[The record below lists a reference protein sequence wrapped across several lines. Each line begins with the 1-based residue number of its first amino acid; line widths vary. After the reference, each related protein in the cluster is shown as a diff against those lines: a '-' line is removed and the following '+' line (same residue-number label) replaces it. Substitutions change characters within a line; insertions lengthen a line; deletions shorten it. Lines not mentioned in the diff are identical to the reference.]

1 MLCRN
6 SGQTSKGL
14 RRLIRVR
21 KSILAAAAALGLAGC
36 GGHVGN
42 FDTPNETGF
51 STLAHQL
58 GFKSNDTP
66 ATNDTPAAPG
76 KQVRHIVCPEV
87 LILEGTAASQ
97 AYAGTPPSSANL
109 RHQYSLTDTAR
120 ECTLDGD
127 QLAIKIGVAGKVLLG
142 PAGSPGSFNV
152 PVRMAVL
159 GAHNNEPI
167 TSKLYHAAVTV
178 PAGETQ
184 ADFTIVSEPLR
195 VPFIQDHA
203 EDDYSIKVGI
213 DEGTGADK
221 PASKAAKH

>member
-21 KSILAAAAALGLAGC
+21 KSILTAAVALGLAGC

-97 AYAGTPPSSANL
+97 ASPANTAISAASDSFVDRFIGAPLVADIFLRGDRPLAYA
-109 RHQYSLTDTAR
+109 R
-120 ECTLDGD
+120 
-127 QLAIKIGVAGKVLLG
+127 
-142 PAGSPGSFNV
+142 GS
-152 PVRMAVL
+152 
-159 GAHNNEPI
+159 H
-167 TSKLYHAAVTV
+167 T
-178 PAGETQ
+178 
-184 ADFTIVSEPLR
+184 
-195 VPFIQDHA
+195 
-203 EDDYSIKVGI
+203 
-213 DEGTGADK
+213 
-221 PASKAAKH
+221 